1 MNINNSI
8 GQYNNFNNVQMN
20 SSTQSLTGNTANQLE
35 EGQVFE
41 GSINSIDSNGR
52 VVIGLANG
60 QTMSARLDAGVSLN
74 QGQSLFFQVKSND
87 GAMIQIR
94 PVSMDITGNTTLLN
108 ALDSAGIVPNK
119 QSLEMV
125 DQMMKQ
131 SMPINSEAL
140 LSMNR
145 SVLANPDIDLQTVV
159 MLKKYNIPVNKAMAA
174 MFENYQSNEASLQND
189 IGKIT
194 NSIPKLLS
202 ELPAKNVVE
211 FQNTLNSIIS
221 VTDEQIDAI
230 SGQSPDGTSQATA
243 IFAGDETGST
253 LLENEVADEQNLAS
267 IKPENSSNVQILAEE
282 VAVKGNDGQPANPIN
297 QTYNVD
303 GNLQKTVSFSNEL
316 VIAENENTIQQ
327 ANADSVENNLINNN
341 SVESQENLVDINT
354 VLDKNVTKLIKGF
367 EDFPDLKNYL
377 TDSVSKFSADNNN
390 FSGKN
395 LFDAL
400 TKYLNNNLNDS
411 QLVKNIVGSKGY
423 SALLKSV
430 FSEEFSMKPEEFTY
444 NKALNS
450 FYKKISYQSGALAKA
465 LEMFDGKN
473 AEEIKVAAN
482 SLKDNVSFMNT
493 SNDMYTYLQVPF
505 KMFNQNTDGTLY
517 VRQNKKNAYQQGDT
531 ITAFLHFDMKYL
543 GSTDIFV
550 SLQNKNVSCK
560 WTLSDEK
567 ALELIENNI
576 DILNERLN
584 QKGYNLTTNCEV
596 SDKTVDFVND
606 FLQGS
611 VEFESKEENL
621 LHRYSFDMRA

>member
-20 SSTQSLTGNTANQLE
+20 SSTQSLTGNTVNQLE

-41 GSINSIDSNGR
+41 GSINSIDSNGK

-94 PVSMDITGNTTLLN
+94 PVSLDITGNTTLLN

-145 SVLANPDIDLQTVV
+145 SVLSNPEIDLQTVV

-230 SGQSPDGTSQATA
+230 SGQNTDGTSQAATLLA
-243 IFAGDETGST
+243 QDEISDI
-253 LLENEVADEQNLAS
+253 LLENEGADAQNFTT
-267 IKPENSSNVQILAEE
+267 IKPENSNVQILAEG
-282 VAVKGNDGQPANPIN
+282 VVIKGAGNPPANPLN
-297 QTYNVD
+297 QVSAVD
-303 GNLQKTVSFSNEL
+303 ENLQQAISFSNESTL
-316 VIAENENTIQQ
+316 VENENSIQQ
-327 ANADSVENNLINNN
+327 VNENVVDNNFANNN
-341 SVESQENLVDINT
+341 SINSLENLVDKNIVLDKNNVLDKNT
-354 VLDKNVTKLIKGF
+354 VLDKTITKLVNDF

-377 TDSVSKFSADNNN
+377 MHSASKLSAENNN
-390 FSGKN
+390 LSGKL

-400 TKYLNNNLNDS
+400 TKYLNNNLDNP
-411 QLVKNIVGSKGY
+411 QLVKNIVGSKL
-423 SALLKSV
+423 AV
-430 FSEEFSMKPEEFTY
+430 MK
-444 NKALNS
+444 
-450 FYKKISYQSGALAKA
+450 
-465 LEMFDGKN
+465 
-473 AEEIKVAAN
+473 
-482 SLKDNVSFMNT
+482 
-493 SNDMYTYLQVPF
+493 
-505 KMFNQNTDGTLY
+505 
-517 VRQNKKNAYQQGDT
+517 QQ
-531 ITAFLHFDMKYL
+531 
-543 GSTDIFV
+543 
-550 SLQNKNVSCK
+550 
-560 WTLSDEK
+560 
-567 ALELIENNI
+567 IENNKT
-576 DILNERLN
+576 RLN
-584 QKGYNLTTNCEV
+584 NFY
-596 SDKTVDFVND
+596 
-606 FLQGS
+606 FLQ
-611 VEFESKEENL
+611 NL
-621 LHRYSFDMRA
+621 LQAIY